1 MTTSPTAMPP
11 LDVERLVDKETGLIR
26 RVREVLRPER
36 APLRYTSLTAEV
48 SDARWL
54 GDWPADRVSLGTTFG
69 DVPGARIAAIAEGVE
84 RYCGNFIP
92 DRLDPAD
99 YRTGTAT
106 ELRDQGLRVIDLDD
120 LPRWS
125 TAQLTRPDFPYRAL
139 DDELPTLWS
148 RCREQPADGWADQAT
163 DIWMPHALIGL
174 NWRQRRFAHLDRVFH
189 LNYAGIATGQGAAD
203 AHDRGLLE
211 VVERDALEVWWHH
224 GGPAQGID
232 TGSVPG
238 LSADLEG
245 APLDVHVV
253 RMPTELAPAM
263 AALVRDRETGVY
275 AAGFSASTDPA
286 RAVRK
291 AVLEAVHTWIYTL
304 GCRDADGWV
313 FQAVRAGLMAPGL
326 YLDHREDR
334 RYLDSAGPD
343 FARVRDLGA
352 HVQVWLDPRVHPLA
366 DRFTAPALGTVPIS
380 EVPATDVAEVRRRLH
395 EGGHRVITRDLTTRD
410 VAQTPLR
417 VVRTFVTGLV
427 PNAPAAFRYLGMP
440 RFAEAARRRGW
451 DPVDLHEPLAL
462 CPPPHM

>member
-1 MTTSPTAMPP
+1 MTTTPTAMPP
-11 LDVERLVDKETGLIR
+11 LDVERLVDRETGLIR

-69 DVPGARIAAIAEGVE
+69 DVAGARIAAIAEGVE

-92 DRLDPAD
+92 DRLDSAD
-99 YRTGTAT
+99 YRVATAA
-106 ELRDQGLRVIDLDD
+106 ELRDQGLRVVDLGD

-125 TAQLTRPDFPYRAL
+125 AAQLSRPEFPYRAL
-139 DDELPTLWS
+139 DDQAPTLWS
-148 RCREQPADGWADQAT
+148 RCREQSPDGGAAT

-189 LNYAGIATGQGAAD
+189 LNYAGIATGQGADD

-232 TGSVPG
+232 TDSVPG
-238 LSADLEG
+238 LRADLEG

-275 AAGFSASTDPA
+275 AAGFSASTDPV

-326 YLDHREDR
+326 YLDHREDS
-334 RYLDSAGPD
+334 RYLDSVGPD

-366 DRFTAPALGTVPIS
+366 ERFTAPALGSVSIA

-395 EGGHRVITRDLTTRD
+395 GGGHRIITRDLTTRD

-417 VVRTFVTGLV
+417 VVRSFVTGLV

-440 RFAEAARRRGW
+440 RFAEAARDRGW
-451 DPVDLHEPLAL
+451 DPIDADEPLAL